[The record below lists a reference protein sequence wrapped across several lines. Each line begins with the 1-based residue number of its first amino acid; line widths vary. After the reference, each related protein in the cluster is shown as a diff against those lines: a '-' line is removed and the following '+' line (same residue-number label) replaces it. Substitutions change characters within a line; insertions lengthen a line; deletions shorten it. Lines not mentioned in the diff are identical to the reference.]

1 VDAGGD
7 TEMRKTVDEFEI
19 QSLYKFGWEMVTTE
33 ITRSEAR
40 ERLKEYRIDMPDTI
54 HRIVKKRSRE

>member
-1 VDAGGD
+1 
-7 TEMRKTVDEFEI
+7 MRKTVDEFEI